1 VASALARRITARLEG
16 ARPSAFAA
24 FAIIAAFATYFCM
37 YAFRKAFT
45 AATFGGEVDL
55 GPLGHIDLKIFY
67 VNIQVLGY
75 ALSKF
80 VGIKFV
86 SETSGARRGIT
97 IIGLIL
103 FAEAALILFGLTPA
117 PYNALF
123 LFANGLPLGMV
134 WGLVFGFLEGRRTTE
149 ALGAGLSASYIVASG
164 AIKTVGALV
173 VSWGVDEAWMPMVVG
188 AMFFP
193 AMVLFVWMLTLLPP
207 PNAEDVRT
215 RTRRAP
221 MNSAARRRFF
231 RAFSPGLI
239 ALTTLYFVLT
249 AYRSVRD
256 DFAKEIWGDL
266 GFGATP
272 EIMTWSELPVAFGVL
287 IGLAALM
294 AIKDNRRA
302 LIAVHAMMAG
312 GTALVGLMT
321 LAFEAGLIG
330 AEVWMVS
337 VGLGLYLAYVPFGS
351 MLFDRLIAA
360 VGWVAT
366 AAFMIYVTD
375 AVGYLGSVLLSLYKN
390 FGAKDLSW
398 LEFFKTASYATAIVC
413 TTCFIVAGI
422 YFARRTSAS
431 RLRAD
436 EGTAGNL

>member
-1 VASALARRITARLEG
+1 MASALSRAITGRLG
-16 ARPSAFAA
+16 RAHPAGFAT
-24 FAIIAAFATYFCM
+24 FAIVASFMTYFCM
-37 YAFRKAFT
+37 YGFRKAFT
-45 AATFGGEVDL
+45 AATFGGDVDL
-55 GPLGHIDLKIFY
+55 GPLGQLDLKIFY
-67 VNIQVLGY
+67 VNVQVLGY
-75 ALSKF
+75 AVSKF
-80 VGIKFV
+80 AGIKFV
-86 SETSGARRGIT
+86 SETSGARRGVT
-97 IIGLIL
+97 ILLLIA
-103 FAEAALILFGLTPA
+103 FAELALVGFAFTPA

-164 AIKTVGALV
+164 AVKTIGAEV
-173 VSWGVDEAWMPMVVG
+173 VAWGVDEAWMPMVVG

-193 AMVLFVWMLTLLPP
+193 AMLVFVWMLTLLPP
-207 PNAEDVRT
+207 PSADDVRL
-215 RTRRAP
+215 RTKREPMDKRARRA
-221 MNSAARRRFF
+221 FF

-239 ALTTLYFVLT
+239 ALTALYFVLT

-256 DFAKEIWGDL
+256 DFAKEIWADL

-294 AIKDNRRA
+294 AIRDNRRA
-302 LIAVHAMMAG
+302 LIAVHVMMGA

-321 LAFEAGLIG
+321 LAFEAGLVSP
-330 AEVWMVS
+330 EVWMVS

-360 VGWVAT
+360 AGWVAT

-375 AVGYLGSVLLSLYKN
+375 AVGYVGSVLLSLYKN
-390 FGAKDLSW
+390 FGAADLSW
-398 LEFFKTASYATAIVC
+398 LDFFKATSYVTAILC
-413 TTCFIVAGI
+413 TACFVLAGV
-422 YFARRTSAS
+422 YFARRTAE
-431 RLRAD
+431 RPA
-436 EGTAGNL
+436 GTGGNL